1 MPYTTSHTL
10 LQKLRSGDELAWYR
24 FREFYKPLIA
34 IRGNDLGLT
43 PTENDA
49 LIQDVLLA
57 CHRENVLT
65 NFDLARGRFRDYLR
79 TVITRVAQRLL
90 AARAP
95 EPPLPTEEEWSAA
108 AEDELA
114 ARWET
119 ECQEFIREKALEELR
134 DTLDAKTYLAFE
146 LHALNEMPA
155 PEVAKILELTPNQ
168 VYIIR
173 TRTAEKLRQIVARLQ
188 REL

>member
-1 MPYTTSHTL
+1 M
-10 LQKLRSGDELAWYR
+10 
-24 FREFYKPLIA
+24 
-34 IRGNDLGLT
+34 
-43 PTENDA
+43 
-49 LIQDVLLA
+49 
-57 CHRENVLT
+57 
-65 NFDLARGRFRDYLR
+65 
-79 TVITRVAQRLL
+79 ITRVAQRLL

-134 DTLDAKTYLAFE
+134 ETLDAKTYLAFE

-155 PEVAKILELTPNQ
+155 AEVANIMELTPNQ